1 MIIMRDDA
9 MAQSNRIVWIDWMK
23 ALAMYFIIAGHCWV
37 PYNQYIYV
45 FSVPCFF
52 IISGY
57 LSHKE
62 STVSI
67 FWTKLLFNMV
77 IPLCIYLII
86 SLCFYNLQMYAN
98 GLFNLN
104 NLYQGPILSIIGMQG
119 QNYSAGG
126 LQALWFVYTLCICKI
141 IFQFLPKNISWPSL
155 ALTLLF
161 LFGCIWINNNGIIV
175 YNSIVNVLIA
185 FPFFFVGSILRKY
198 SSLLNRNNILI
209 EVIALF
215 TAIIVTI
222 ICGKC
227 NGDVFLYK
235 CSYGNN
241 IFLCLIGGIS
251 GTVFVYIISK
261 WCTLLFKCLNMSV
274 LGGGTMNMLGIHP
287 ILIIIFNN
295 IFRLHGWT
303 IYIESL
309 IVFLLFI
316 PINKIVKKHFPL
328 AYGLYRR

>member
-86 SLCFYNLQMYAN
+86 GLCFYNLQMYAN

-261 WCTLLFKCLNMSV
+261 WCTLLFKCLNISV
-274 LGGGTMNMLGIHP
+274 LGGGTMNMLGIQHP
-287 ILIIIFNN
+287 IIIIFNN